1 MSLLKANTYSL
12 QRLSRRFTKVI
23 ALSPEDERRAGL
35 EGKEMTSSLYN
46 GNHFSSL
53 FLIIYFLF
61 FIYWLDLIF
70 SDFSSLT
77 FFSSFGL
84 MKSGGHVHELEN
96 ACI

>member
-61 FIYWLDLIF
+61 FYLLVGFNFFGLLKSYFFFLFWLDEVRWPC
-70 SDFSSLT
+70 S
-77 FFSSFGL
+77 
-84 MKSGGHVHELEN
+84 
-96 ACI
+96 